1 MSSSVYIDN
10 KGKDILIL
18 GEGPIQRLD
27 DTSLIVEAKYT
38 IYFTQPEILLSLHY
52 NLSNSFLFANA
63 TKVYQFKEKNSE
75 IKDYAMCWGNVLKRF
90 YN

>member
-63 TKVYQFKEKNSE
+63 TKVYQFKEKT
-75 IKDYAMCWGNVLKRF
+75 LK
-90 YN
+90 